1 MQWRRWKR
9 NDAFFA
15 PTPRKSKGRSG
26 FQGLKIEIFI
36 VAKTDEGNCG
46 GGATMF
52 ACINTEENGKDTYF

>member
-26 FQGLKIEIFI
+26 FQGLKMEIFI
-36 VAKTDEGNCG
+36 VAKTDDV
-46 GGATMF
+46 F
-52 ACINTEENGKDTYF
+52 PCINTEENGKDTYF